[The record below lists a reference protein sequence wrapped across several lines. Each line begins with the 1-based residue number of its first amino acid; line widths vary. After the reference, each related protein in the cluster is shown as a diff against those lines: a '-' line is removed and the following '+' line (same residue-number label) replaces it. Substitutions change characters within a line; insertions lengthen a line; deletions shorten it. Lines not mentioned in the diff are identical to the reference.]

1 MRLLVVGRLSGQL
14 SAAVQMAMATGAKV
28 AHVDTCAKATHA
40 LRAGQGAALLMVDY
54 DLDIAGLIAAN
65 EAEHIHVPRSDEHT
79 SELQSHHEIVCR
91 LLPEKKK
98 QT

>member
-40 LRAGQGAALLMVDY
+40 LRAGQGAAM
-54 DLDIAGLIAAN
+54 
-65 EAEHIHVPRSDEHT
+65 T
-79 SELQSHHEIVCR
+79 S
-91 LLPEKKK
+91 LPTPLSPVMPFALAQKSSFLCH
-98 QT
+98 QMLS